1 MKKAALHNL
10 GCKVNAY
17 ETEAMQEML
26 EQAGYEIV
34 PFKEGADVYIINTC
48 TVTNIADRKSRQ
60 MLHRARKLNPD
71 AVVVAAGCYVQA
83 QEGKEIDPCID
94 IVIGN
99 NHKKDLPELLKQYE
113 MEKSG
118 HTEYAMEDIN
128 RTKEYEELHLTK
140 PGDHTRAYI
149 KVQDGCNQF
158 CTYCIIPS
166 IRGNYRSVPLEDLV
180 AQAKELADML
190 LDRKKEGTLQVVRAY
205 TSPQLRAAQTAQEA
219 AIALDIPCIAADG
232 LREMDMGDWEG
243 RSWESITQE
252 NAKEYQDWDA
262 NRRYVHTPHGECY
275 NEVLRRAL
283 DTLGMILERE
293 TEDVLIVTHSGVLMA
308 LRCYIAG
315 QTFEE
320 MGIIRYKTKNAE
332 VVEIFADDV
341 KDAIERFQ
349 KGE

>member
-1 MKKAALHNL
+1 MILYFVRHGETDWNVKK
-10 GCKVNAY
+10 KI
-17 ETEAMQEML
+17 Q
-26 EQAGYEIV
+26 
-34 PFKEGADVYIINTC
+34 
-48 TVTNIADRKSRQ
+48 
-60 MLHRARKLNPD
+60 
-71 AVVVAAGCYVQA
+71 
-83 QEGKEIDPCID
+83 GKTD
-94 IVIGN
+94 
-99 NHKKDLPELLKQYE
+99 
-113 MEKSG
+113 
-118 HTEYAMEDIN
+118 
-128 RTKEYEELHLTK
+128 
-140 PGDHTRAYI
+140 
-149 KVQDGCNQF
+149 
-158 CTYCIIPS
+158 
-166 IRGNYRSVPLEDLV
+166 VPLNENGKQ
-180 AQAKELADML
+180 QAKELADML

-243 RSWESITQE
+243 RSWESITQENAKEYQDDSEWEDYIKQWEDLE

>member
-1 MKKAALHNL
+1 MTTSPKRGEINDFIFCTSRRDGLECKKENTGQDRCAVECDRKAA
-10 GCKVNAY
+10 GK
-17 ETEAMQEML
+17 
-26 EQAGYEIV
+26 
-34 PFKEGADVYIINTC
+34 
-48 TVTNIADRKSRQ
+48 
-60 MLHRARKLNPD
+60 RACGH
-71 AVVVAAGCYVQA
+71 A
-83 QEGKEIDPCID
+83 
-94 IVIGN
+94 
-99 NHKKDLPELLKQYE
+99 
-113 MEKSG
+113 SG
-118 HTEYAMEDIN
+118 SE
-128 RTKEYEELHLTK
+128 
-140 PGDHTRAYI
+140 
-149 KVQDGCNQF
+149 
-158 CTYCIIPS
+158 
-166 IRGNYRSVPLEDLV
+166 
-180 AQAKELADML
+180 
-190 LDRKKEGTLQVVRAY
+190 KEGTLQVVRAY

-341 KDAIERFQ
+341 KDAIARFK